1 MDKFVSIPD
10 DVKRYARKKRYI
22 RYGIRIL
29 AFLALMAFAIW
40 QVFIVGDETFER
52 VDLKGR
58 IIGKTVILVAP
69 FLIMGIP
76 WKLRDRSYIG
86 IVKTPIVKTF
96 WGHLGNTKEQ
106 NKDFN
111 SLYLVIDTPFSK
123 KDKKKRISTAESKY
137 LQHLDVYRKG
147 DVIYRLDGANYAFRF
162 PTEDDGR
169 RVCVIC
175 GLQGHEGWTACHVCG
190 YNYIVGNESEVK
202 KKLVEYEYGKDTDSN
217 DSEEN

>member
-1 MDKFVSIPD
+1 MEKFVTIPP
-10 DVKRYARKKRYI
+10 DVKKYALKKRNL
-22 RYGIRIL
+22 RRFFRIL
-29 AFLALMAFAIW
+29 IFLALMAFAVW
-40 QVFIVGDETFER
+40 QVFIVGHETFER

-69 FLIMGIP
+69 FIIVGIP
-76 WKLRDRSYIG
+76 WKLRDRSFIG

-96 WGHLGNTKEQ
+96 YGHLNNLKEH
-106 NKDFN
+106 NKAFN

-162 PTEDDGR
+162 PTEEDGR

-175 GLQGHEGWTACHVCG
+175 GLQGHEGWKSCRVCG
-190 YNYIVGNESEVK
+190 YNYITGNESEVK
-202 KKLVEYEYGKDTDSN
+202 KKLVEYEYGKDAKP
-217 DSEEN
+217 EEK